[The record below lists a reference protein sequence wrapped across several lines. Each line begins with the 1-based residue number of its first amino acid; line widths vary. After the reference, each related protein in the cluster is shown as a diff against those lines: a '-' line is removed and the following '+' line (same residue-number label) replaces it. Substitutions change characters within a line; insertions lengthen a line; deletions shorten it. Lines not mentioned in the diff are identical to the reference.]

1 MKGGGKKSGA
11 GARARTITV
20 RVPASSANLGAGFDC
35 FGLALGLYL
44 DVRAR
49 VVAGQSQP
57 CRVKYSGEGAD
68 LLPPTADNL
77 IYRAALHL
85 SEREGFRLPPLALD
99 VKNDIPL
106 GRGLGSSA
114 AAIVAGVL
122 IGASFAPRR
131 VVADRLFAC
140 AAEIE
145 GHADNVAAALY
156 GGWTVAFG
164 NALPSDRALNARSAD
179 RRQPQNGVEAVR
191 RPWPRRIH
199 AVVVSPETQTDT
211 HASRKFLRAEV
222 RRADAVFNLQRVAL
236 FSAAIESGRTELLW
250 EAMRDRLHQ
259 PQRVTLVP
267 GLAEALQIPRQPG
280 LLGIAL
286 SGSGPSV
293 IALASGQTAQIG
305 AQIAAAFAKQSIR
318 STVRVLAAGVSGAQ
332 LTGRPTS

>member
-1 MKGGGKKSGA
+1 MKRGGKKPG
-11 GARARTITV
+11 GRARARTITV

-49 VVAGQSQP
+49 VAAGQNEP

-68 LLPPTADNL
+68 SLPQTIDNL
-77 IYRAALHL
+77 IYRSALRL
-85 SEREGFRLPPLALD
+85 AEREGFRLPPLELD
-99 VKNDIPL
+99 VQNEIPL

-122 IGASFAPRR
+122 IGAAVAGRR
-131 VVADRLFAC
+131 VSAEQLLAC

-156 GGWTVAFG
+156 GGRVIVVSNLLEA
-164 NALPSDRALNARSAD
+164 PSTETQSDLI
-179 RRQPQNGVEAVR
+179 AVR
-191 RPWPRRIH
+191 RRWPSAIQ
-199 AVVVSPETQTDT
+199 AVVVSPEAQTDT
-211 HASRKFLRAEV
+211 HTSRQMLGTEISRKN
-222 RRADAVFNLQRVAL
+222 AVFNLQRVAL
-236 FSAAIESGRTELLW
+236 FSAAIDGGRTELLW

-259 PQRVTLVP
+259 PMRRALVP
-267 GLAEALQIPRQPG
+267 GLADALDTPRQPG

-293 IALASGQTAQIG
+293 IALTTGHASRIG
-305 AQIAAAFAKQSIR
+305 AQIAAAFTRQGVR
-318 STVRVLAAGVSGAQ
+318 STVRVLAAGVAGARV
-332 LTGRPTS
+332 TGRPAI